1 MEQPTAGEALRAL
14 EPLVGEWTV
23 EAKGPDGQAWPGQ
36 GRASFQWHPS
46 GAHLVQRIIIDVPDA
61 PDSTSIIGCDAA
73 SGSFVQLYSDERGV
87 CRIYSMSIDGS
98 DWILE
103 RDGDPFP
110 QRFVGKFG
118 EDAHTISGRWE
129 KAEDGS
135 SFAIDFFLTYR
146 KITSPQDWI
155 DFSPA

>member
-1 MEQPTAGEALRAL
+1 MEQPTAEKALRAL

-23 EAKGPDGQAWPGQ
+23 EAKGPDEQAWPGQ

-46 GAHLVQRIIIDVPDA
+46 GAHLVQRTVIDMPGA

-73 SGSFVQLYSDERGV
+73 NGSYVQLYSDERGV
-87 CRIYSMSIDGS
+87 CRIYSMRIDGS
-98 DWILE
+98 EWVLQ

-110 QRFVGKFG
+110 QRFVGKFDD
-118 EDAHTISGRWE
+118 DARTISGRWE

-135 SFAIDFFLTYR
+135 SFAIDFYLTYR
-146 KITSPQDWI
+146 KITSPRI
-155 DFSPA
+155 DFSPP

>member
-1 MEQPTAGEALRAL
+1 VEQPTAGEALRAL

-23 EAKGPDGQAWPGQ
+23 EARGPDGQAWPGQ

-46 GAHLVQRIIIDVPDA
+46 GAHLVQRTTIDVPDA

-87 CRIYSMSIDGS
+87 CRIYSMRIDGS
-98 DWILE
+98 EWILQ

-118 EDAHTISGRWE
+118 DDAGTISGRWE

-135 SFAIDFFLTYR
+135 SFAIDFYLTYR
-146 KITSPQDWI
+146 KITSPQD
-155 DFSPA
+155 

>member
-23 EAKGPDGQAWPGQ
+23 EARGPDGQAWPGQ

-46 GAHLVQRIIIDVPDA
+46 GAHLVQRTTIDVPDA

-87 CRIYSMSIDGS
+87 CRIYSMRIDGS
-98 DWILE
+98 EWILQ

-118 EDAHTISGRWE
+118 DDAGTISGRWE

-135 SFAIDFFLTYR
+135 SFAVDFCLTYR
-146 KITSPQDWI
+146 KITSPQE
-155 DFSPA
+155 